1 MTTSTFFV
9 DTNLKI
15 FVKKFASILLHTT
28 KRKKQK
34 KTAIIFNDS
43 VFGWHASVEW
53 GQFQPDERGGWLS
66 CLLLCV
72 GSGSGS
78 KSPFWRQTEES
89 RRTGGVKRGK
99 KPVSKLDTMGKA
111 VLHHGANMPVC
122 TFIAWLCACD
132 CAAINGVQV
141 RARALRPAGS
151 GNQTKHMIEC
161 FVLWQPT
168 FAICHWKEARLIAC
182 TSRLARSTKR
192 LKCEVSVGAREGVR
206 WCVCLGRCGASSA
219 RYSSTAAVPAVI
231 QEPLEAGWV
240 MRRNSFH

>member
-1 MTTSTFFV
+1 MACICWIRSVPTGWERRLIILPPFV
-9 DTNLKI
+9 CGI
-15 FVKKFASILLHTT
+15 RIREQIPLLATERSHAG
-28 KRKKQK
+28 Q
-34 KTAIIFNDS
+34 
-43 VFGWHASVEW
+43 VGWKE
-53 GQFQPDERGGWLS
+53 
-66 CLLLCV
+66 
-72 GSGSGS
+72 
-78 KSPFWRQTEES
+78 
-89 RRTGGVKRGK
+89 GK

-111 VLHHGANMPVC
+111 VLHHGANTAVC

-161 FVLWQPT
+161 FVLWQPA

-182 TSRLARSTKR
+182 TSRLARSTRR

-219 RYSSTAAVPAVI
+219 RYSSTAVVPAVI